1 VNVREERLGSV
12 YPPGTMAGLPARF
25 VRPLFA
31 AFLVFFAVIP
41 RVRAEP
47 TLQIDRLSVNRG
59 LVVATC
65 RLVDAFDLRTR
76 GSIERG
82 LPITVRYT
90 VDLWRDRRNWMDKQ
104 VDSRVRSYR
113 IRYHP
118 GERTFSVSEA
128 ERPERPLT
136 FPTLAE
142 ALEEVSNRVLP
153 IHPRWEMSEAHR
165 YFVTVE
171 AAIQP
176 LTWNEFQEL
185 DGWLSGR
192 IHGDHPQGEGPEE
205 KEDQGISRAFFEF
218 LVDLSGFG
226 DTYYRARTPSFRPTD
241 LQSST
246 P

>member
-1 VNVREERLGSV
+1 MNEKEETGGSV
-12 YPPGTMAGLPARF
+12 YPFHTMAGPPARS
-25 VRPLFA
+25 VPPLLLVVLAFA
-31 AFLVFFAVIP
+31 AAASP
-41 RVRAEP
+41 ARADP
-47 TLQIDRLSVNRG
+47 SLQVERLSVNRG

-65 RLVDAFDLRTR
+65 RLVDAFDAQTR

-90 VDLWRDRRNWMDKQ
+90 VDLWRDRKSWMDKQ

-113 IRYHP
+113 VRYHP
-118 GERTFSVSEA
+118 GERLYSVSEA
-128 ERPERPLT
+128 ERPERPLS
-136 FPTLAE
+136 FPTLAQ

-153 IHPRWEMSEAHR
+153 IHPRWEMSETHR

-192 IHGDHPQGEGPEE
+192 IHGDHPTDEETE
-205 KEDQGISRAFFEF
+205 KEDRGISRAFFEF

-226 DTYYRARTPSFRPTD
+226 DIYYRTRTPSFGPSD
-241 LQSST
+241 LETTT

>member
-1 VNVREERLGSV
+1 MNEREETWGSV
-12 YPPGTMAGLPARF
+12 YPSRTMAGSPARLI
-25 VRPLFA
+25 RPLLLVLLTFA
-31 AFLVFFAVIP
+31 AAVSIAGAAP
-41 RVRAEP
+41 SLRVE
-47 TLQIDRLSVNRG
+47 RLSVNRG

-65 RLVDAFDLRTR
+65 RLVDAFDAQTR

-90 VDLWRDRRNWMDKQ
+90 VDLWRDRKSWMDKQ

-113 IRYHP
+113 VRYHP
-118 GERTFSVSEA
+118 GERTYSISEA
-128 ERPERPLT
+128 ERPERPMT

-153 IHPRWEMSEAHR
+153 IHPRWEMSETHR
-165 YFVTVE
+165 YFVTLE

-192 IHGDHPQGEGPEE
+192 IHGDHPPDQEAES
-205 KEDQGISRAFFEF
+205 EDRGISRAFFEF

-226 DTYYRARTPSFRPTD
+226 DTYYRTRTPSFQPSELSNT
-241 LQSST
+241 T

>member
-1 VNVREERLGSV
+1 
-12 YPPGTMAGLPARF
+12 MAGPARS
-25 VRPLFA
+25 VRPLFPVVFAFA
-31 AFLVFFAVIP
+31 AAASIAG
-41 RVRAEP
+41 AEP
-47 TLQIDRLSVNRG
+47 SLQIERLSVSRG
-59 LVVATC
+59 LVVATV
-65 RLVDAFDLRTR
+65 RLVDAFDPQTR

-82 LPITVRYT
+82 LPITVRFT
-90 VDLWRDRRNWMDKQ
+90 VDLWRDRQNWMDKQ

-113 IRYHP
+113 VRYHP
-118 GERTFSVSEA
+118 GERFYSISEA
-128 ERPERPLT
+128 ERPERPLN

-153 IHPRWEMSEAHR
+153 IHPRWEMSETHR

-192 IHGDHPQGEGPEE
+192 IRGESPPGGQTES
-205 KEDQGISRAFFEF
+205 EDRGISRAFFEF

-226 DTYYRARTPSFRPTD
+226 DIYYRARTSSFRPGD
-241 LQSST
+241 LQNTT